1 MSRKYISQRATLL
14 EGNKMSAVQ
23 ELLLLPLAL
32 LVLQASLCRG
42 ACVEVDSNT
51 EAVVN
56 EGFKLGCISCK
67 RRGEVKATASVD
79 WYFMASDETEESL
92 IYSYENKK
100 PYIQDPRFEGRLAW
114 NGSKKTND
122 LQEGSIYI
130 LNVTFNDTGIY
141 KCIFTRILEY
151 TYFEHPANSTKI
163 IHMNVVSKLTRGLAS
178 ILSEVMMYFTII
190 GLQVWL
196 AIEMIYCYRKI
207 SAAGE
212 EALRESAAEY
222 LAIAS
227 ESKDNCAAVQE
238 AE

>member
-1 MSRKYISQRATLL
+1 
-14 EGNKMSAVQ
+14 MSAVQ